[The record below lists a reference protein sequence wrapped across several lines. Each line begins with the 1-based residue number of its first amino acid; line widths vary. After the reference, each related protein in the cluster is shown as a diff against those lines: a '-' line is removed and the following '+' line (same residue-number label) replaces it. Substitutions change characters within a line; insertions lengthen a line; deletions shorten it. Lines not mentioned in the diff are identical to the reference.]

1 MLKSELLELVDKVDD
16 NTDIDDIIFNSFMNM
31 ENIKRNLDS
40 NKDFKSKYDAEVSEK
55 INTAISNFKTKDM
68 QKLIDAEVLKRTNN
82 PETPEQKQI
91 RELKERL
98 DAADKKNARTE
109 MISKYKDILAAKN
122 IPSEMVDFLLGDDDD
137 VTNANITLFENNMKN
152 YIETQVKERMSKGSY
167 KPPVPSGGSSEKIT
181 WAQVQENPEGLYEK
195 WVAQEESNSK

>member
-1 MLKSELLELVDKVDD
+1 MLKSELLELVEKVDD
-16 NTDIDDIIFNSFMNM
+16 NTYIDDIIFNSFMNM

-137 VTNANITLFENNMKN
+137 VTNANIALFENNMKN

-167 KPPVPSGGSSEKIT
+167 KPPVPSGGTSGKIT

>member
-1 MLKSELLELVDKVDD
+1 MLKSELLELVEKVDD

-137 VTNANITLFENNMKN
+137 VTNANIALFENNMKN

-167 KPPVPSGGSSEKIT
+167 KPPVPSGGTSGKIT

>member
-1 MLKSELLELVDKVDD
+1 MVEKVDD

-137 VTNANITLFENNMKN
+137 VTNANIALFENNMKN

-167 KPPVPSGGSSEKIT
+167 KPPVPSGGTSGKIT

>member
-98 DAADKKNARTE
+98 DAADKKN
-109 MISKYKDILAAKN
+109 KDILAAKN

>member
-1 MLKSELLELVDKVDD
+1 MLKSELLELVEKVDD

-137 VTNANITLFENNMKN
+137 VTNANIALFENNMKN

>member
-1 MLKSELLELVDKVDD
+1 MLKSELLELVEKVDD

-55 INTAISNFKTKDM
+55 INTAIINFKTKDM

-137 VTNANITLFENNMKN
+137 VTNANIALFENNMKN

-167 KPPVPSGGSSEKIT
+167 KPPVPSGGTSGKIT